1 MGDGLDLGDRGR
13 AHQHRRLGPTGRD
26 GLGHVA
32 DPVLVRQ
39 LVRGERVAGL
49 LEPDG
54 VELDVGPERAGLR
67 AQQEGAGGVDQA
79 EGAGGHEPIDR
90 VGPERVGGLD
100 VEVLAEEHGRLGTVG
115 EPGEQPVDRLH
126 RELVLDQLDDVAEGA
141 VRLGPGPVA
150 HAALVAVLQG
160 GLVAVVAVG
169 DDDRLVEHGGGDPA
183 VDVAVG
189 TRPHGVRDAV
199 GIGPLGVGLGVGG
212 QQVGE
217 ALGERETPDGRQV
230 GATRTEHVEPV
241 GLGLRCGAL
250 VGQDLA
256 GARGPQLEGAEHAGR
271 AAGASGLVDEGHAV
285 DGEHRRLVESEGA
298 VVLPLVEEAAGD
310 VVAVL
315 AVLVDGQVDADRVAL
330 VPRRDLGALPLVQH
344 VVGRCSDLAGGQGR
358 VEAEGAEGL
367 EARHDAIVSQPRRGS
382 CQDAAMP
389 WVLDL
394 DGVIRLGS
402 EPVPGAAEAV
412 ARLRAA
418 GEEVVFA
425 TNNAYRTIAD
435 QEADLAAIGI
445 PAAGAVVGSAQA
457 GASLLDPG
465 ERVLVVG
472 GPGLL
477 HEVRARGC
485 EVVDDGPCDAVI
497 SGLDRAFDYERLR
510 RAGLAI
516 RAGARWILTNPDTT
530 FPTPH
535 GLEPGA
541 GSIGAA
547 IRAAGGVE
555 PRIGGKPEGAM
566 VDLLRDRLG
575 PEGIVVGDRADTDGR
590 FAVALG
596 YRFSLV
602 LTGVTSAAD
611 LPVEPQPWRVDADLL
626 AVVTA
631 VVG

>member
-1 MGDGLDLGDRGR
+1 
-13 AHQHRRLGPTGRD
+13 
-26 GLGHVA
+26 
-32 DPVLVRQ
+32 
-39 LVRGERVAGL
+39 
-49 LEPDG
+49 
-54 VELDVGPERAGLR
+54 
-67 AQQEGAGGVDQA
+67 
-79 EGAGGHEPIDR
+79 
-90 VGPERVGGLD
+90 
-100 VEVLAEEHGRLGTVG
+100 
-115 EPGEQPVDRLH
+115 
-126 RELVLDQLDDVAEGA
+126 
-141 VRLGPGPVA
+141 
-150 HAALVAVLQG
+150 
-160 GLVAVVAVG
+160 
-169 DDDRLVEHGGGDPA
+169 
-183 VDVAVG
+183 
-189 TRPHGVRDAV
+189 
-199 GIGPLGVGLGVGG
+199 
-212 QQVGE
+212 
-217 ALGERETPDGRQV
+217 
-230 GATRTEHVEPV
+230 
-241 GLGLRCGAL
+241 
-250 VGQDLA
+250 
-256 GARGPQLEGAEHAGR
+256 
-271 AAGASGLVDEGHAV
+271 
-285 DGEHRRLVESEGA
+285 
-298 VVLPLVEEAAGD
+298 
-310 VVAVL
+310 
-315 AVLVDGQVDADRVAL
+315 
-330 VPRRDLGALPLVQH
+330 
-344 VVGRCSDLAGGQGR
+344 
-358 VEAEGAEGL
+358 
-367 EARHDAIVSQPRRGS
+367 
-382 CQDAAMP
+382 MP